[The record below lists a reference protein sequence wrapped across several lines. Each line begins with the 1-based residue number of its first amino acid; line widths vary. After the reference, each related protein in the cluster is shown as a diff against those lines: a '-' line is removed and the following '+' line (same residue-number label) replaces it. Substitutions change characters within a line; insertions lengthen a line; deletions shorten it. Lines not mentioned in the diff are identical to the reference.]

1 MLHRYFFTSPSL
13 LYQQCT
19 PNPTLTLCD
28 SSTRRIANQEKRI
41 IAITFSTI
49 NCRSSYN
56 LIISCF
62 FTCCF
67 LCWLIKFSFIACKSE
82 KFYQVASTW
91 DQYNKQKINPFI
103 QRLLETQWTW
113 PTSKGR
119 WEAARKISIH
129 GETPWGSET
138 EPCVAINDTLQNLKS
153 AKFAS

>member
-1 MLHRYFFTSPSL
+1 MLFV
-13 LYQQCT
+13 
-19 PNPTLTLCD
+19 
-28 SSTRRIANQEKRI
+28 
-41 IAITFSTI
+41 
-49 NCRSSYN
+49 
-56 LIISCF
+56 
-62 FTCCF
+62 
-67 LCWLIKFSFIACKSE
+67 CWLIKFSFIACKSE

-153 AKFAS
+153 AKFASYRKKCTIKKHALNCWMKSLHDPPPQNLKSNHSTCIKKTCSQMLDEVTTDKNIFVFE

>member
-1 MLHRYFFTSPSL
+1 MKIVFKKHEFLTSKRITSNAAIQLCTIAISFSPNRFITSKTLQQGLRMLHRYFFTSPSL

-62 FTCCF
+62 FTCCLF
-67 LCWLIKFSFIACKSE
+67 VGWSSSLSLPASRRSFIKWPALE
-82 KFYQVASTW
+82 ISTT
-91 DQYNKQKINPFI
+91 NKKLIPLFNVF
-103 QRLLETQWTW
+103 
-113 PTSKGR
+113 
-119 WEAARKISIH
+119 
-129 GETPWGSET
+129 
-138 EPCVAINDTLQNLKS
+138 
-153 AKFAS
+153 